1 MKTIIIG
8 DIHGRSIWK
17 DIVTNEKPD
26 KVVFVGD
33 YFDSFDIGFTEQMFN
48 FNELIE
54 LKKNSNFEVVL
65 LIGNH
70 DFHYLPNLNQT
81 YSGHQR
87 QFHFIIQ
94 ERLNE
99 VMELLT
105 MCHKIDDLLITHAG
119 ISNQWIKYWVKEYN
133 MNINESI
140 DVIVNDLFKTNL
152 NPFKFTGWDPS
163 GDSAYSSPIWIR
175 PNSLQTSNYD
185 SFRNEYIQIVG
196 HTPQNKIDINGHT
209 TGGRY
214 YYIDTLETSGE
225 YLIYQDKKISSG
237 RVS

>member
-8 DIHGRSIWK
+8 DIHGLNVWK
-17 DIVTNEKPD
+17 DIITNEKPD

-70 DFHYLPNLNQT
+70 DFHYLPNLNET

-87 QFHFIIQ
+87 QFHYIIQ
-94 ERLNE
+94 ERLNDI
-99 VMELLT
+99 MEHLT

-119 ISNQWIKYWVKEYN
+119 ISNKWFEYWVKKYN
-133 MNINESI
+133 MDINKSI
-140 DVIVNDLFKTNL
+140 DVIVNDLFKTNFK
-152 NPFKFTGWDPS
+152 PFKFTGWDPY
-163 GDSAYSSPIWIR
+163 GDSVESSPIWIR
-175 PNSLQTSNYD
+175 PKSLQQSNYD
-185 SFRNEYIQIVG
+185 SFRKEYIQIVG
-196 HTPQNKIDINGHT
+196 HTAQRKIDIEGHT

-214 YYIDTLETSGE
+214 YYIDTLGTSGE
-225 YLIYQDKKISSG
+225 YLIYQDKKISLGKIS
-237 RVS
+237 